1 MTYNATP
8 KICIYQN
15 TTHTSHQKINSTT
28 YTEVSGSKCNL
39 NNSEQRSMN
48 LYYKFNFS
56 CGYDPSASS
65 SQSSSGHQYLFNM
78 KLQSSNDNFS
88 SDITDIPNCKFNISH
103 DIIGAGSNTGSDLSI
118 MTYTP
123 FMILENFNKSYL
135 RLMARVAQTS
145 HYKGMLHGYTTFD
158 GSSYNWYYPS
168 LLQVVEI

>member
-1 MTYNATP
+1 MTYAITP

-15 TTHTSHQKINSTT
+15 TTHTSHQQINSTT
-28 YTEVSGSKCNL
+28 YTEISGSKCNL
-39 NNSEQRSMN
+39 NNTNQRNIN
-48 LYYKFNFS
+48 LFYKFNFS
-56 CGYDPSASS
+56 CGYDPSV
-65 SQSSSGHQYLFNM
+65 SGHQYMFNV
-78 KLQSSNDNFS
+78 KLQSSNDDFS
-88 SDITDIPNCKFNISH
+88 SDITDVPNCKFNISH

-135 RLMARVAQTS
+135 RLVVRVANTN

-158 GSSYNWYYPS
+158 GASYNWYYPS

>member
-1 MTYNATP
+1 MTYNVN

-15 TTHTSHQKINSTT
+15 TTHTSHQQIDSTT

-39 NNSEQRSMN
+39 NNTEQRSMN
-48 LYYKFNFS
+48 LYYKFNFN
-56 CGYDPSASS
+56 CAYDPSTGNNSNDY
-65 SQSSSGHQYLFNM
+65 HQYMLHM

-88 SDITDIPNCKFNISH
+88 SDINDVPGCRFNISH
-103 DIIGAGSNTGSDLSI
+103 DIVGAGTNTGYDYSI

-135 RLMARVAQTS
+135 RLVTRVVSAS
-145 HYKGMLHGYTTFD
+145 KYKGMLHGYITFD
-158 GSSYNWYYPS
+158 GGLSTYYYDS